1 MHHLRTQVAGGK
13 STVWQYTQD
22 WINAIYGS
30 PEAAA
35 AAGYVPSTVRAGG
48 SLMFL
53 PPADAVAHQGPG
65 SGLVSNGGEP
75 LRLNQVQWLS
85 RLHTPTPRY

>member
-1 MHHLRTQVAGGK
+1 
-13 STVWQYTQD
+13 VWQYTQD

-48 SLMFL
+48 MVTFL
-53 PPADAVAHQGPG
+53 AADAVAHQGPG
-65 SGLVSNGGEP
+65 SGLVATADS
-75 LRLNQVQWLS
+75 
-85 RLHTPTPRY
+85 H